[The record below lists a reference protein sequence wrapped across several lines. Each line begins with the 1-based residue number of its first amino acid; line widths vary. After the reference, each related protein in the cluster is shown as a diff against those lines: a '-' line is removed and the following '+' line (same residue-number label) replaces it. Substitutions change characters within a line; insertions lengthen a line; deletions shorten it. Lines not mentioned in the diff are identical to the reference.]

1 MRKTT
6 SAAIAAGALI
16 LAGIAG
22 WATPSIRAL
31 QVKAS
36 TAIGA
41 QIDTFG
47 MMASA
52 KDLPT
57 QEFQD
62 FSFVFSEPVA
72 EGRSSTPL
80 VLADKVIE

>member
-1 MRKTT
+1 MRKAT
-6 SAAIAAGALI
+6 SAAITAAALI
-16 LAGIAG
+16 LAGIAA
-22 WATPSIRAL
+22 WAAPSNRAL

-47 MMASA
+47 MIASA

-57 QEFQD
+57 EEFRD
-62 FSFVFSEPVA
+62 FSLVF
-72 EGRSSTPL
+72 
-80 VLADKVIE
+80 

>member
-1 MRKTT
+1 MRKTNF
-6 SAAIAAGALI
+6 AAIAAGALF
-16 LAGIAG
+16 LAGIVG
-22 WATPSIRAL
+22 WTTGSNRPL
-31 QVKAS
+31 QAKAS
-36 TAIGA
+36 TAIES
-41 QIDTFG
+41 QIDTFR

-57 QEFQD
+57 QKFQD

>member
-1 MRKTT
+1 MHKTT
-6 SAAIAAGALI
+6 FAAIAAGALI
-16 LAGIAG
+16 VAAAG
-22 WATPSIRAL
+22 WVTRSNRPL
-31 QVKAS
+31 QAKAS
-36 TAIGA
+36 TAIES
-41 QIDTFG
+41 QIDTFR

-52 KDLPT
+52 KDLPI

-62 FSFVFSEPVA
+62 FTFVFSEPVA

>member
-1 MRKTT
+1 MYKTT
-6 SAAIAAGALI
+6 FAAIAAGALI
-16 LAGIAG
+16 VAAAG
-22 WATPSIRAL
+22 WVTQSDRPLEA
-31 QVKAS
+31 KAS
-36 TAIGA
+36 TAIESR
-41 QIDTFG
+41 IDTFR

>member
-1 MRKTT
+1 
-6 SAAIAAGALI
+6 
-16 LAGIAG
+16 
-22 WATPSIRAL
+22 
-31 QVKAS
+31 
-36 TAIGA
+36 
-41 QIDTFG
+41 